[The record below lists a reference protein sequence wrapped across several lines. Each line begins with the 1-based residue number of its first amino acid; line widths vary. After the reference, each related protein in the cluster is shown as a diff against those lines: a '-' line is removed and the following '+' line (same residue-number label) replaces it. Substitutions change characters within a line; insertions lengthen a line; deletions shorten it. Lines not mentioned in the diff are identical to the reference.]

1 MAPHLPSTAAALL
14 ALALGPTSAGPM
26 DASTPASAASA
37 AAGAASAAVPAI
49 TTQPVA
55 TSASTQQSAVAAPGC
70 APPRL
75 VYGAGYE
82 RRRLHGLSLGAS
94 RACDGSPT
102 SADPRAL
109 RAERGAPPGSR

>member
-1 MAPHLPSTAAALL
+1 MAPHLPAAAAALL
-14 ALALGPTSAGPM
+14 ALALGPAGAGPA

-37 AAGAASAAVPAI
+37 AAAASAAVPAI

-55 TSASTQQSAVAAPGC
+55 TSAGTQQPADAAPGC

-82 RRRLHGLSLGAS
+82 RRRLHGLSHGAS
-94 RACDGSPT
+94 RACDGPPT